1 MEMYDLLRGNITS
14 HNCQNDLIFSGN
26 TVKLAF
32 QKLDEEDEEEISP
45 IPLITMNLVP
55 TDLQLNK
62 PTVADSFDSFN
73 T

>member
-55 TDLQLNK
+55 TDLELNK